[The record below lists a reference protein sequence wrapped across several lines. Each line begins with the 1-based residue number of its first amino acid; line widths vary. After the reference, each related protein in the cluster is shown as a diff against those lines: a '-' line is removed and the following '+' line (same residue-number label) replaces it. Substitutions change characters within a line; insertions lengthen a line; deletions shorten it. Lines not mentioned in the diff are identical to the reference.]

1 MNLRWRINQ
10 DVAAGLMFWALGA
23 LGLYIARDYAAGT
36 ALRMGPGYMPRL
48 LCWALIVFG
57 AAIAVRGVVTGGER
71 LTRWALRPLVFV
83 LAALIAFGL
92 LIEDAGLL
100 VTAFV
105 AAAIGALGA
114 RDFRPVD
121 TAAVIAC
128 LAFAVVALFIYALGL
143 PMHPWP
149 DL

>member
-23 LGLYIARDYAAGT
+23 LGLYIARDYAAGS

-57 AAIAVRGVVTGGER
+57 AAIAVRGIVVGGER
-71 LTRWALRPLVFV
+71 LTSWTLRPLVFV
-83 LAALIAFGL
+83 LSALIVFGL

-105 AAAIGALGA
+105 AAAVGALGA
-114 RDFRPVD
+114 RDVRAGD
-121 TAAVIAC
+121 TLAVILC

-149 DL
+149 SF

>member
-1 MNLRWRINQ
+1 MMLRQKINQ
-10 DVAAGLMFWALGA
+10 DVAAGLMFLALGA
-23 LGLYIARDYAAGT
+23 FGLYIARDYAMGS

-57 AAIAVRGVVTGGER
+57 AGIAMRGVVTGGEK
-71 LTRWALRPLVFV
+71 LTRWALRPIFFV

-100 VTAFV
+100 VTAIV
-105 AAAIGALGA
+105 ASLIGALGA
-114 RDFRPVD
+114 RDFRPRD
-121 TAAVIAC
+121 TFIVIV
-128 LAFAVVALFIYALGL
+128 LMGLAVVALFIYALSL

>member
-1 MNLRWRINQ
+1 MNLRQRINQ
-10 DVAAGLMFWALGA
+10 DVAAGLMFLALGA
-23 LGLYIARDYAAGT
+23 LGLYVARDYTVGT

-57 AAIAVRGVVTGGER
+57 TAIAVRGIVAGGER
-71 LTRWALRPLVFV
+71 LTRWTLRPLVFV

-100 VTAFV
+100 ITAIV

-114 RDFRPVD
+114 RDFRPGD

-149 DL
+149 DF